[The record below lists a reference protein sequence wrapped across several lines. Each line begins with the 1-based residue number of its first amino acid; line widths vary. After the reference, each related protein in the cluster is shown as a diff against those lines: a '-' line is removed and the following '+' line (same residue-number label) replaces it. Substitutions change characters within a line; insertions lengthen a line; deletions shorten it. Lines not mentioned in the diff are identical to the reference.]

1 MGRDDEVC
9 CRFAGGS
16 RAGDRRCFD
25 IVGRVEHYIIRD
37 DMKCTR
43 DFSMHIRRGRPRVVV
58 VTSCTERGI
67 CVVQPVLYQHEAM
80 YSQLLF

>member
-25 IVGRVEHYIIRD
+25 IVERVEHYIIRD

-67 CVVQPVLYQHEAM
+67 CVVSTCAISTRSNV
-80 YSQLLF
+80 